1 LLTKSPG
8 DTKRL
13 TLLGSEWVPA
23 GSDDQKIL
31 YMQITIHQSGDLMES
46 TKQVITEKITK
57 LETYYDRIERADV
70 YIKAGDGNA
79 ANGYTVEARLSVP
92 GPDLF
97 AEYTDPSIK
106 RAIADVAEALR
117 RQIKKH
123 KEKNND
129 HGPRPEIAL
138 VAPAEEAE
146 ATEDVLLSGEQL

>member
-1 LLTKSPG
+1 
-8 DTKRL
+8 
-13 TLLGSEWVPA
+13 
-23 GSDDQKIL
+23 
-31 YMQITIHQSGDLMES
+31 MQITIHQSGDLLES

-70 YIKAGDGNA
+70 YIKEGDGNA
-79 ANGYTVEARLSVP
+79 ANGYTVEARLSIP

-129 HGPRPEIAL
+129 HGSRPEAANIPQVDDPEA
-138 VAPAEEAE
+138 AE
-146 ATEDVLLSGEQL
+146 DILLSEEQL

>member
-1 LLTKSPG
+1 
-8 DTKRL
+8 
-13 TLLGSEWVPA
+13 
-23 GSDDQKIL
+23 
-31 YMQITIHQSGDLMES
+31 
-46 TKQVITEKITK
+46 
-57 LETYYDRIERADV
+57 
-70 YIKAGDGNA
+70 
-79 ANGYTVEARLSVP
+79 NGYTVEARLSVP

-146 ATEDVLLSGEQL
+146 ATEDILLSGEQL